1 MHSSGGRLRR
11 VLAAATAGIAILS
24 TAELAG
30 AATNSGIPSLA
41 NWGVWKTCGSQYPT
55 TANCAQVRA
64 TAEDPTLGTAG
75 VLYAVGDFTQAIS
88 NTGSSSSPYNDL
100 VAIDETTGGVVTT
113 FAAHSFNGR
122 INAVAVDPATHR
134 VFVGGAFTRVDGSG
148 THAQHAAAFDG
159 ATGALLNF
167 NMRASSTVDA
177 LLLGSGSM
185 LYVGG
190 QFTSVGGT
198 PRTALAAVDRT
209 TGALVTTFTPP
220 MISWSGSNKP
230 DVRTLALGNDANG
243 APALYVGGHFDSA
256 GGAAHMSVIRVD
268 PVTGGLDP
276 SFAPKIEATTYS
288 TGPDPLQAADGIVWV
303 DGSQDGTP
311 GIVVA
316 QAGHTNRGYRFDTS
330 GNSLWKLTPDGDMQA
345 VALSGGSVYFGGHFR
360 CVATA
365 PSSCYTT
372 GGVTRVHIAAFDLTT
387 GVVDPD
393 FTPAMNPSNAPY
405 FYGVWSLEVT
415 ANKSLWAGGVF
426 TQVGSAGK
434 AYKRP
439 KLAVFPALA
448 QS

>member
-1 MHSSGGRLRR
+1 MMHSWGGRLRR

-41 NWGVWKTCGSQYPT
+41 NWGVWKSCGSQYS
-55 TANCAQVRA
+55 ASQNCAQVRA
-64 TAEDPTLGTAG
+64 TAEDSTAG
-75 VLYAVGDFTQAIS
+75 ILYAVGDFTQAIN
-88 NTGSSSSPYNDL
+88 NTNTMSKPYNDL

-113 FAAHSFNGR
+113 FAAHTFNGR

-134 VFVGGAFTRVDGSG
+134 VYVGGAFTRVDGSG

-159 ATGALLNF
+159 TTGALLNF
-167 NMRASSTVDA
+167 DLRAGGPVDA
-177 LLLGSGSM
+177 LLLGNGM
-185 LYVGG
+185 LYAGG

-198 PRTALAAVDRT
+198 SSTALAAVDPT

-220 MISWSGSNKP
+220 TIAWSGTNKP
-230 DVRTLALGNDANG
+230 DVRTLALGNDAHG

-256 GGAAHMSVIRVD
+256 GGTAHMSVIRVD
-268 PVTGGLDP
+268 PVTGGLDS
-276 SFAPKIEATTYS
+276 SFAPKIDATTYS

-303 DGSQDGTP
+303 DGSQGGSP

-316 QAGHTNRGYRFDTS
+316 QAGHTNRGYRFDID
-330 GNSLWKLTPDGDMQA
+330 GNPLWKLTPDGDMQA
-345 VALSGGSVYFGGHFR
+345 VALSKGTVYFGGHFR

-372 GGVTRVHIAAFDLTT
+372 GGVTRVHIAAFDVNT
-387 GVVDPD
+387 GVVDPN

-415 ANKSLWAGGVF
+415 SNGSLWAGGVF
-426 TQVGSAGK
+426 AQVGSGGK
-434 AYKRP
+434 TYKRP
-439 KLAVFPALA
+439 KLAVFPALP